1 MGWYALS
8 DSSTSEEV
16 TKFESLINSEVVV
29 GFFHIHASYQNYK
42 AAFSIETSNMI
53 VGDMPTKQRKLIEAW
68 IELHREDIIKN
79 HELMMQ
85 GKKVDVIEGF

>member
-1 MGWYALS
+1 MPVIGRFFEIVIMMYAKEHGIL
-8 DSSTSEEV
+8 
-16 TKFESLINSEVVV
+16 
-29 GFFHIHASYQNYK
+29 HIHASYQNYK